1 MNLDSGLVSKT
12 EWERPERG
20 RRCCP
25 RKRSCCR
32 ELRSAWVVAGN
43 ADKRTAAVERRS
55 RRGNNWR
62 NRRRRS
68 EGERTTQAWAALL
81 LRMWGSYLWS
91 CEKIEDEW
99 VANGRERNRLD
110 RWEKTDTLQLYFLRV
125 RTVATISPTRSTRY
139 APATRMRGEPVRA
152 HVRSAEHWWVF
163 FTFYFRFSLLFL
175 FISLF
180 IFYINTKVFLTVIYI

>member
-1 MNLDSGLVSKT
+1 MSFDPLESWLEMQT
-12 EWERPERG
+12 
-20 RRCCP
+20 
-25 RKRSCCR
+25 
-32 ELRSAWVVAGN
+32 SALLLSNDVR
-43 ADKRTAAVERRS
+43 DAATIGGIGDAEAS
-55 RRGNNWR
+55 
-62 NRRRRS
+62 
-68 EGERTTQAWAALL
+68 GERTTQAWAALL